1 MKKALLYL
9 FAFICIQYFVSWA
22 VFAVW
27 LLAAG
32 HSSSDVLAVLNG
44 QKLELITAP
53 MQILS
58 CAVYS
63 GLTLALFVWR
73 KWAVLSPAYLR
84 SGKWG
89 IFFWSGIASLGTLL
103 PSVWLQSLM
112 PDLANTSEETFRQ
125 LMSSQYGYF
134 VLCLLVPF
142 VEETVFRGAI
152 LKSLLGSFSR
162 PWVAILI
169 SAAVFAVIHLNPAQM
184 PHAFLIGLLLGWMYY
199 RTGEHPARC
208 GRPLGKQHRGVCLV
222 HAVPAYSLDEQS
234 RRTFRRQS
242 EECGAVAD
250 ILYVHI
256 PARHLS
262 AQHADEKV
270 KKTDNF
276 RTFNALVI

>member
-1 MKKALLYL
+1 M
-9 FAFICIQYFVSWA
+9 
-22 VFAVW
+22 W

-63 GLTLALFVWR
+63 ALTLALFVWR

-152 LKSLLGSFSR
+152 LKSLLGSFSH

-169 SAAVFAVIHLNPAQM
+169 SAAAFAVVHLYQRQHHTLLIAAEKSVETAHRGYMREQRAQDVHHGVVYPMDGHTGQDAPRAVIHPAAATFASEM
-184 PHAFLIGLLLGWMYY
+184 HFFAHKILLLISLYKFN
-199 RTGEHPARC
+199 GE
-208 GRPLGKQHRGVCLV
+208 
-222 HAVPAYSLDEQS
+222 
-234 RRTFRRQS
+234 
-242 EECGAVAD
+242 
-250 ILYVHI
+250 
-256 PARHLS
+256 
-262 AQHADEKV
+262 
-270 KKTDNF
+270 
-276 RTFNALVI
+276 

>member
-1 MKKALLYL
+1 MIAKCDASIRTYFSVKHSLSHKFKNEEALLYL

-63 GLTLALFVWR
+63 ALTLALFVWC

-169 SAAVFAVIHLNPAQM
+169 SAAVFAVIHLNPARCPM
-184 PHAFLIGLLLGWMYY
+184 PSSLVCCSAGCITARGASCPVWLSIG
-199 RTGEHPARC
+199 
-208 GRPLGKQHRGVCLV
+208 
-222 HAVPAYSLDEQS
+222 
-234 RRTFRRQS
+234 
-242 EECGAVAD
+242 
-250 ILYVHI
+250 
-256 PARHLS
+256 
-262 AQHADEKV
+262 
-270 KKTDNF
+270 
-276 RTFNALVI
+276 

>member
-9 FAFICIQYFVSWA
+9 FAFICIQYLVSWA

-63 GLTLALFVWR
+63 ALTLALFVWR

-199 RTGEHPARC
+199 RTGSILP
-208 GRPLGKQHRGVCLV
+208 GVAV
-222 HAVPAYSLDEQS
+222 HWVNNTVVYVLCTLFPHIASMSSLDGLFGGNQKS
-234 RRTFRRQS
+234 VVLSLIFS
-242 EECGAVAD
+242 MF
-250 ILYVHI
+250 IFL
-256 PARHLS
+256 PAIYQLNMRM
-262 AQHADEKV
+262 
-270 KKTDNF
+270 KK
-276 RTFNALVI
+276 